1 MKIGFDISQTG
12 KSKAGCGYFADSLIK
27 HLVNCNNNN
36 EYLLYS
42 AFGNTFWDPEHR
54 ISTCRFNKSN
64 CTHLLDNFSHHESL
78 AFWSSSAAI
87 DEEKLG
93 NPDIVHGNNFSC
105 PRFNSARFVYTLYD
119 LSFLD
124 HPEYTSEQNR
134 WNCFN
139 GVFSASMQADLII
152 AISEY
157 SRQRFLEIFP
167 HFPIERTRVV
177 YLGSRFQDGD
187 EEKSV
192 TDLEP
197 DHFWLS
203 VGTLEPR
210 KNLRRT
216 LLAYKKYIDIY
227 NDPKPLVLAGGQ
239 GWLEDDLESFI
250 VSIGLTKHIRRLGYV
265 DDDTLNW
272 LYKNC
277 WAFVYPSIYE
287 GFGLPVLEAM
297 NLGAAVITSNTTS
310 LPEVGKDAVLYVDPT
325 NEADIVAGFA
335 KLQEDKLRQVL
346 RFNSPRQ
353 ANNFSWSKAAKQVT
367 QAYIDVLE
375 LPKKTSEKEI
385 KKQFFMS

>member
-36 EYLLYS
+36 EYFLYS

-93 NPDIVHGNNFSC
+93 NPDVVHGNNFSC
-105 PRFNSARFVYTLYD
+105 PRFNSARLVYTLYD

-124 HPEYTSEQNR
+124 HPEYTSEENR

-187 EEKSV
+187 EEKPV
-192 TDLEP
+192 ANLEP

-335 KLQEDKLRQVL
+335 KLQDDKLRQVL

>member
-1 MKIGFDISQTG
+1 MRIGFDISQTG
-12 KSKAGCGYFADSLIK
+12 KAKAGCGYFADSLIK
-27 HLVNCNNNN
+27 HLVNCDNNN

-42 AFGNTFWDPEHR
+42 VFGNTFWDPEHGT
-54 ISTCRFNKSN
+54 STCRISKSN
-64 CTHLLDNFSHHESL
+64 CTHVLDNLSHHESL
-78 AFWSSSAAI
+78 AFWGTSAGI
-87 DEEKLG
+87 DEGKLG
-93 NPDIVHGNNFSC
+93 NPDIIHSNNFSC
-105 PRFNSARFVYTLYD
+105 PRFTSARFIYTLYD

-124 HPEYTSEQNR
+124 HPEYTSEENR

-139 GVFSASMQADLII
+139 GVFNAAIQADLIL

-187 EEKSV
+187 VEKPIGE
-192 TDLEP
+192 LEP
-197 DHFWLS
+197 DNFWLS

-216 LLAYKKYIDIY
+216 LAAYKKYIDIY

-250 VSIGLTKHIRRLGYV
+250 GNMGLTKHIRRLGYV
-265 DDDTLNW
+265 DDDKLNW

-297 NLGAAVITSNTTS
+297 NLGTAVLTSNTTS

-325 NEADIVAGFA
+325 NEDDIVAKFA
-335 KLQEDKLRQVL
+335 KLNDGELRNIL
-346 RFNSPRQ
+346 KMNSQKQ
-353 ANNFSWSKAAKQVT
+353 AKKFSWSDTAKQVI

-375 LPKKTSEKEI
+375 LPKKNLCK
-385 KKQFFMS
+385 

>member
-1 MKIGFDISQTG
+1 MRIGFDISQTG
-12 KSKAGCGYFADSLIK
+12 KAKAGCGYFADSLIK
-27 HLVNCNNNN
+27 HLVSCDNNN

-42 AFGNTFWDPEHR
+42 AFGNTFWDKEHGT
-54 ISTCRFNKSN
+54 STCRLHKSN
-64 CTHLLDNFSHHESL
+64 CTHLLDHLSHHESL
-78 AFWSSSAAI
+78 AFWSTSAAI

-105 PRFNSARFVYTLYD
+105 PRFTSARFVYTLYD

-124 HPEYTSEQNR
+124 HPEYTSEENR

-139 GVFSASMQADLII
+139 GVFNAAMQADLII

-187 EEKSV
+187 KEKPV
-192 TDLEP
+192 ADLEP
-197 DHFWLS
+197 DNFWLS

-250 VSIGLTKHIRRLGYV
+250 VNIGLTKHIRRLGYV

-310 LPEVGKDAVLYVDPT
+310 LPEVGKDAVLYVEPT

-335 KLQEDKLRQVL
+335 KLQDDKLRQVL

-375 LPKKTSEKEI
+375 LPKKTSKKEI

>member
-1 MKIGFDISQTG
+1 MRIGFDISQTG
-12 KSKAGCGYFADSLIK
+12 KAKAGCGYFADSLIK
-27 HLVNCNNNN
+27 HLVSCDKNN

-42 AFGNTFWDPEHR
+42 AFGNTFWDTEHGT
-54 ISTCRFNKSN
+54 STCRLHKSN
-64 CTHLLDNFSHHESL
+64 CTHLLDHLSHHESL
-78 AFWSSSAAI
+78 AFWSTSAAI

-105 PRFNSARFVYTLYD
+105 PRFTSARFVYTLYD

-124 HPEYTSEQNR
+124 HPEYTSEENR

-139 GVFSASMQADLII
+139 GVFNAAMQADLII

-177 YLGSRFQDGD
+177 YLGSRFQDVD
-187 EEKSV
+187 EEKPV
-192 TDLEP
+192 ADLEP
-197 DHFWLS
+197 DNFWLS

-250 VSIGLTKHIRRLGYV
+250 VNIGLTKHIRRLGYV

-277 WAFVYPSIYE
+277 WAFIYPSIYE

-297 NLGAAVITSNTTS
+297 SLGASVLTSNTTS

-325 NEADIVAGFA
+325 NDDDILA
-335 KLQEDKLRQVL
+335 KFIKLNDGEL
-346 RFNSPRQ
+346 RNILKINSQKQ
-353 ANNFSWSKAAKQVT
+353 AKKFSWSNAAKQVM
-367 QAYIDVLE
+367 QAYIDVLK
-375 LPKKTSEKEI
+375 LPKKNSIKEL
-385 KKQFFMS
+385 KKQFYMI